1 MNNVDSDSLLQ
12 EANSLLPTFLELAK
26 TQRASA
32 FTIAAIAVIKA
43 FVETHPDLAPWVG
56 GVLANEG
63 MAMLETAQH
72 QAAAGAQAVPMPT
85 TSIH

>member
-63 MAMLETAQH
+63 MAMLETSHH